1 MIMTKNNTIT
11 NRADDFALLIKN
23 HTYILD
29 NKKMVVLLD
38 TIGLLDATNHLA
50 NDTDLI
56 NKVSI
61 LAEMVTN
68 DLTLLDKDVQTDLW
82 NMVN

>member
-1 MIMTKNNTIT
+1 MTKNNTIT

-29 NKKMVVLLD
+29 NKEMIVLHD
-38 TIGLLDATNHLA
+38 TIGFLETTNHLA

-56 NKVSI
+56 NKVSL

-68 DLTLLDKDVQTDLW
+68 DLTLLEKDVQTELW
-82 NMVN
+82 DMVN